1 MQIEVGECIA
11 PLLYEHDSL
20 AVPGLGT
27 FVSTYKNA
35 AVDHVQRKVQPPAL
49 QLQFQSHLQLDDG
62 ILVNYIREKYK
73 VSLQDAQ
80 QAVAA
85 YVKVALE
92 IIDKREMVTIPKVG
106 RLYRDYEDQLRFL
119 EDATNFNTASYGLP
133 VVQFS
138 PIVRAERIPKVGE
151 GQHGGGRR
159 MEQSARIAGW
169 FQRYFGWVLSLTLI
183 ILVAGGYLVF
193 FQNNDSAADNEP
205 PAPASR
211 INISPT
217 QTPPVEWPT
226 DTLSEEDL
234 DTEASTPDPKQQYG
248 IILIGRFGNEGNVK
262 RLVQK
267 IFDEGYEPYTEKQ
280 GNLTLVGVQMAYER
294 EEELKQ
300 ALAKVRKK
308 FDKRARIIKR

>member
-49 QLQFQSHLQLDDG
+49 QLHFQSHLQLDDG

-73 VSLQDAQ
+73 VSLHDAQ

-85 YVKVALE
+85 YVKGALE
-92 IIDKREMVTIPKVG
+92 IIEKREMVTIPKVG

-119 EDATNFNTASYGLP
+119 EDSTNFNTASYGLP

-138 PIVRAERIPKVGE
+138 PIVRTERNPKAEE
-151 GQHGGGRR
+151 AQQGGGRP
-159 MEQSARIAGW
+159 MGQSARIAGW
-169 FQRYFGWVLSLTLI
+169 FQRYFSWVLSLTFI
-183 ILVAGGYLVF
+183 ILVTGGYLVF
-193 FQNNDSAADNEP
+193 FQNNDSAVDNEP
-205 PAPASR
+205 TAPASR

-217 QTPPVEWPT
+217 QSPPVEWPT
-226 DTLSEEDL
+226 DTLSDEDL
-234 DTEASTPDPKQQYG
+234 DTEASTPDPAQQYG
-248 IILIGRFGNEGNVK
+248 IILIGRFANEGNVK

-267 IFDEGYEPYTEKQ
+267 IFDAGYEPYTEKQ